1 MKMNSKK
8 AGIIAGSVMASP
20 VVFVLGFVEFLITVF
35 GYLAQ
40 ALIWIGAIL
49 FAPFVFMHTFLKC
62 RIDSRLGGK

>member
-8 AGIIAGSVMASP
+8 AGIIAGSIVASP
-20 VVFVLGFVEFLITVF
+20 VVFVLGFVEFLIVVF

-49 FAPFVFMHTFLKC
+49 IAPLVFFHTFLKC
-62 RIDSRLGGK
+62 KIDSKFGK